1 MLRNVLIPAALA
13 FGLASAPALASGGAH
28 LDKQSWSWDGLF
40 GAYDKAQMKR
50 GFQIFHE
57 VCSNCHG
64 LKLVAYR
71 NLKEIGLS
79 EDEAK
84 AVAGEREVK
93 DGPNDEGEMFNRP
106 GKLSDRYIPPFAN
119 DQAARVS
126 NNGALP
132 PDLSLITKARAG
144 GPDYV
149 YSLLMGF
156 EDAPADY
163 KLNDGMNYNKIF
175 PGNQI
180 GMAPQI
186 SDDLVTYADG
196 TKATSHQLT
205 MDVVAFLN
213 WAAEPELDERKS
225 MGLKTLI
232 FLLVLTGLFYALKRK
247 IWADVH

>member
-1 MLRNVLIPAALA
+1 MLRTVLIPAALA
-13 FGLASAPALASGGAH
+13 FGLVATPALASGGAP
-28 LDKQSWSWDGLF
+28 LTKQSWSWDGVF
-40 GAYDKAQMKR
+40 GAYDQAQLKR
-50 GFQIFHE
+50 GFQVFHE

-71 NLKEIGLS
+71 NLKVIGLS
-79 EDEAK
+79 EEEAK

-106 GKLSDRYIPPFAN
+106 GKLSDHYIPPFAN

-132 PDLSLITKARAG
+132 PDLSLITKARVG

-149 YSLLMGF
+149 YSLLMGY
-156 EDAPADY
+156 ADTPEGFT
-163 KLNDGMNYNKIF
+163 LNDGMNYNKIF
-175 PGNQI
+175 AGNQI
-180 GMAPQI
+180 GMAPPI

-196 TKATSHQLT
+196 TKASADQIAK
-205 MDVVAFLN
+205 DVVSFLN
-213 WAAEPELDERKS
+213 WAAEPEMDARKG
-225 MGLKTLI
+225 MGLKVML